1 MADSPED
8 SVQRTVRRGAWGI
21 TAFWLLLLGLLFFGF
36 DHFEQ
41 RRVAAY
47 QAHEGGAGELV
58 IPRGRDGHFYVDGQV
73 NGQAVSFL
81 VDTGASSVTVSEA
94 LAQRAG
100 LQGGQSVTFQ
110 TANGTLPG
118 RVLRQVPVRVGHLA
132 LPGVTVAVGMV
143 GKPPEI
149 ALLGQSFL
157 SRYDIQILQHEM
169 RLVPRQ

>member
-1 MADSPED
+1 
-8 SVQRTVRRGAWGI
+8 
-21 TAFWLLLLGLLFFGF
+21 
-36 DHFEQ
+36 
-41 RRVAAY
+41 
-47 QAHEGGAGELV
+47 
-58 IPRGRDGHFYVDGQV
+58 
-73 NGQAVSFL
+73 VSFL

-100 LQGGQSVTFQ
+100 LEGGQPVTFQ
-110 TANGTLPG
+110 TANGTLRG

-169 RLVPRQ
+169 RLVPRP